1 MQPGGIGKLSLSS
14 YPSKYLVTRGIGGGR
29 PSVFFLAPT
38 SVPESETKVNVLS
51 ANVDHKVK
59 SPGNLNAP
67 PPKLSALTVK
77 KSIAKVKSGKNL
89 KPKVPIQLSKA
100 EISEL
105 TQPQKLTLPKNKT
118 LASEIKTS
126 KRSGLSFNIIP
137 NRD

>member
-1 MQPGGIGKLSLSS
+1 MPSGGIGKLSLSS
-14 YPSKYLVTRGIGGGR
+14 YPNNYLVTRGIGGGR
-29 PSVFFLAPT
+29 PSVFFLSPT
-38 SVPESETKVNVLS
+38 NVPESETRVNVLS

-77 KSIAKVKSGKNL
+77 KSAAKVKPNKNI
-89 KPKVPIQLSKA
+89 KPKVPLQLTKA
-100 EISEL
+100 EINEL

-118 LASEIKTS
+118 LASEVKTS

-137 NRD
+137 NRE